1 VAVKKSTESAGLSLI
16 VRKEYIMGNTQP
28 TATGAGSGKK
38 ADISDALTKSPRLA
52 SMVKSASQNSRTTT
66 TATMQKGLPK
76 TWKNVEL
83 EELRRKAGLVAGA
96 LADFQA
102 AGGLIVRKEVEYTL
116 PSGRTYKALRLHLIV
131 ENANLV
137 AETTPDGI
145 DFSIVAETQNVSE
158 SKALE

>member
-1 VAVKKSTESAGLSLI
+1 
-16 VRKEYIMGNTQP
+16 MGNTQP

>member
-1 VAVKKSTESAGLSLI
+1 MIA
-16 VRKEYIMGNTQP
+16 RKVYIMGNTQP
-28 TATGAGSGKK
+28 IKTGAESGKK

-52 SMVKSASQNSRTTT
+52 SMVKSASQSSRTTT

-76 TWKNVEL
+76 TWTNVEL
-83 EELRRKAGLVAGA
+83 GELRRKAGLVAGA

-116 PSGRTYKALRLHLIV
+116 PSGRKYKALRFHLIV

-137 AETTPDGI
+137 AEQTPDGL
-145 DFSIVAETQNVSE
+145 DFNVVADFT
-158 SKALE
+158 